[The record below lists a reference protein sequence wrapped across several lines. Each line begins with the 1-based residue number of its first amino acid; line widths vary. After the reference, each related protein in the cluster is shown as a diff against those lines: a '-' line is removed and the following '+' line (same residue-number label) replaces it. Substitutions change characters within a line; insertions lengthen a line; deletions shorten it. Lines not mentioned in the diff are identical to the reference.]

1 MQREG
6 TGRKKNDTTRNAETT
21 ICEKL
26 EARNKVLIRN
36 TRRNQQ
42 QYKELRTAAKKLIR
56 REKREFMNSKISEI
70 QRSHYQNNF
79 KKFYADIKF
88 HSSAFQ
94 PRLNIC
100 RDINENVLEEEKDI
114 LQRWREHFQLTLN
127 VDTPSEKEDQ
137 DNQVND
143 RTFSE
148 NVTDDFAPE
157 IGEIIRKMKNGRA
170 GGEDDIVIELI
181 KLSKTEL
188 LIKEIQQLIASV

>member
-1 MQREG
+1 MKREG

-36 TRRNQQ
+36 MRRNQQ

-70 QRSHYQNNF
+70 QRSQNNYQNNF

-100 RDINENVLEEEKDI
+100 RDINENVLEEEKNI

-127 VDTPSEKEDQ
+127 VDTPSEEEDQ

-157 IGEIIRKMKNGRA
+157 MGEIWEIIRKMKNGRA

-188 LIKEIQQLIASV
+188 LIKEIQ